1 MRKIR
6 EFLCGECCEISALL
20 VEDEITEI
28 ESSIR
33 TIPDKMAQFGTDYV
47 KLGELQKEQEQ
58 LETQLDEK
66 MTRWSYLSEIV
77 EG

>member
-1 MRKIR
+1 
-6 EFLCGECCEISALL
+6 
-20 VEDEITEI
+20 
-28 ESSIR
+28 
-33 TIPDKMAQFGTDYV
+33 MAQFGTDYV